1 MTKSEFQKKVIELLK
16 RYDLTNKMQ
25 EKILPLFSIV
35 DNLNQ
40 DEMMNVYNIL
50 EEAIVAQ
57 KQTEELALKLKVL
70 YSDFNKTIKS
80 FSKRI
85 IEIRKRLEWV
95 KNNSDLLETRGLPSK
110 QEFTKIRNETAMTY
124 NKHSFSGEKP
134 NFGLKLNKLFGAYIT
149 EYGPEHIT
157 MVISDSILYTNNLI
171 LRIFLKTKN
180 VLIGSSKS
188 LKLYETSEGH
198 NYLVTDKPEVIPYG
212 NRRGFYFKNITYEDI
227 LNLTN
232 GDFFKVFTQEILD
245 AYKGEETSL
254 PEELKNVGYFKF
266 E

>member
-16 RYDLTNKMQ
+16 KYDLTSKMQ
-25 EKILPLFSIV
+25 EKILPLLSII

-40 DEMMNVYNIL
+40 EEMVKVYNIL

-57 KQTEELALKLKVL
+57 KETEALAFKLKIL

-80 FSKRI
+80 FSKRLV
-85 IEIRKRLEWV
+85 EIRKRLEGL
-95 KNNSDLLETRGLPSK
+95 KNNGALFEIRSLPSE
-110 QEFTKIRNETAMTY
+110 QEFTKLKKEAAMKY

-134 NFGLKLNKLFGAYIT
+134 NFGLKLNKLFSAYIT
-149 EYGPEHIT
+149 EYGPEQIT
-157 MVISDSILYTNNLI
+157 LVISDSILYTNNLI
-171 LRIFLKTKN
+171 LRISLKTKN

-188 LKLYETSEGH
+188 LKLYETKEGH
-198 NYLVTDKPEVIPYG
+198 SYLITDKPEVIPFG
-212 NRRGFYFKNITYEDI
+212 NKKGFYFRNITYEDI

-232 GDFFKVFTQEILD
+232 GDFFKVFNQQILD
-245 AYKGEETSL
+245 GYKEEETTL
-254 PEELKNVGYFKF
+254 PEELKDVGYFKF